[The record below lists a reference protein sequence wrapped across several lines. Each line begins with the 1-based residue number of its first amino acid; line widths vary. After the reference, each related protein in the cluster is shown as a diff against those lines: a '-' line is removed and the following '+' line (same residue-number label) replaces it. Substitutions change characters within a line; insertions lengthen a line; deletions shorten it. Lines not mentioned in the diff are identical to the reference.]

1 MNQEYIEALFE
12 KSRVIAAA
20 PSDSRRDEE
29 FTSLVNQLM
38 KRVGWES
45 RFGRRFV
52 ENVLDAQ
59 VFGERN
65 LFSEEDLLKVIAE
78 LDSYD
83 SEWTVYLPVEGL
95 KIKQS
100 LALGNVVFRPVT
112 RTLLLRLRKKGKERI
127 LATLNSEEHKK
138 ASIKRYFSDL
148 EKYFTDG
155 SCAEYIVVAEPVRAT
170 ERAAFETNRAL
181 ELLRLA
187 IPWIAGRASDEFA
200 LQTQVGLQGDSI
212 SSTRYSLALSY
223 APRNTE
229 FRGA

>member
-1 MNQEYIEALFE
+1 ML
-12 KSRVIAAA
+12 
-20 PSDSRRDEE
+20 
-29 FTSLVNQLM
+29 
-38 KRVGWES
+38 
-45 RFGRRFV
+45 
-52 ENVLDAQ
+52 
-59 VFGERN
+59 
-65 LFSEEDLLKVIAE
+65 
-78 LDSYD
+78 
-83 SEWTVYLPVEGL
+83 
-95 KIKQS
+95 
-100 LALGNVVFRPVT
+100 
-112 RTLLLRLRKKGKERI
+112 

-212 SSTRYSLALSY
+212 SSTRYSLALSEKGMRRGKRRVGPFY
-223 APRNTE
+223 TMSITQRERSEMKRIGIFELSEVLRKEAPTELETKLLDAVHWFASGTTQSDPRYHYLSVYFCLETLLGRHSYGGSIANTIAE
-229 FRGA
+229 TTAWLLGNSYEARRCIKRRMKKLIV